1 MLIVIMS
8 SPVRRSW
15 PRSISWWVRP
25 RPGWRW
31 CGRRRSPTATDGVMV
46 SEDEE
51 ASGRYIVVK
60 ALEDGVVI
68 MGLTRGKDT
77 RSHHSER
84 LDAGEVLVAQFTE
97 LTAAIKIRGK
107 AEIMTD
113 VGMVRRGQGAIR
125 RRCGRLPARPGSR
138 RLWRAVPRSWCRRA
152 ARPWRAP
159 RPPVPA

>member
-1 MLIVIMS
+1 MPIVIMS
-8 SPVRRSW
+8 WPVRRSS
-15 PRSISWWVRP
+15 PRSMSWSVRL
-25 RPGWRW
+25 RRDSRRY
-31 CGRRRSPTATDGVMV
+31 GRKHRPTATGMDGVMA

-84 LDAGEVLVAQFTE
+84 LDAGEVVVAQVTE

-107 AEIMTD
+107 AEVMTD
-113 VGMVRRGQGAIR
+113 VGKGE
-125 RRCGRLPARPGSR
+125 PA
-138 RLWRAVPRSWCRRA
+138 A
-152 ARPWRAP
+152 
-159 RPPVPA
+159 